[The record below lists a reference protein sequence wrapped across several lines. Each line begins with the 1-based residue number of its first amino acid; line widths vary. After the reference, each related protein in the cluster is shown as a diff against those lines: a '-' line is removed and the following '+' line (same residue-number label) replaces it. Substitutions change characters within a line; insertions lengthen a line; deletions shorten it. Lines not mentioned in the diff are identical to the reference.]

1 MDNTKTPVW
10 FWVVSIIFLLWNGIG
25 ILNFI
30 GQLNMTPETLANLP
44 QEQQDLFAHITW
56 WTQVAFGI
64 GVIGGTLGS
73 LGLLLRKAS
82 AKTFF
87 FISLAGI
94 FIQTSNNLYHTW
106 GTELFGTVINWFVVL
121 VLSTVL
127 AIKLCDYSI
136 KKGWMK

>member
-1 MDNTKTPVW
+1 MNTIKIT
-10 FWVVSIIFLLWNGIG
+10 FWYWIVSVIFLLLNGVG

-30 GQLNMTPETLANLP
+30 GQLNITTETLSNMP
-44 QEQQDLFAHITW
+44 QEQQDLFVHTTW
-56 WTQVAFGI
+56 WTQVAFGM

-73 LGLLLRKAS
+73 LGLLLRKSS

-87 FISLAGI
+87 FVSLLGI
-94 FIQTSNNLYHTW
+94 FIQTSNNLYYTW
-106 GTELFGTVINWFVVL
+106 GSDLFGTVINWFVLL

-136 KKGWMK
+136 KKGLIN